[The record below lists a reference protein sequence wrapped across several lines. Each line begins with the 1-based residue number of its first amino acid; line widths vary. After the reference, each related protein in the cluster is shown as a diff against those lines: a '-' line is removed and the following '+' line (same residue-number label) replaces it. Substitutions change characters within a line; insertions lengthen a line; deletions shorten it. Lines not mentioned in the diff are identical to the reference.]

1 MKEKIG
7 NFTFCLFCFVSII
20 FIFTNNKDVAE
31 VIINATNLFLRKV
44 FVSLFPMFIINDILI
59 NLNIPYYFYL
69 VFNKLFLKVFKTS
82 GLGAYVFIMSLI
94 SGTPSNAY
102 ILKELVEERSLSYEE
117 ASHFLMFTYFSN
129 PLFLT
134 IMLGSI
140 FDSKTTLKIILIHYI
155 SNILIGILKRGKAP
169 KITHQN
175 FQLETRKRGKAP
187 KITHQN
193 FQLETRKRNGIL
205 IKSINKSISTLL
217 MILGTVTF
225 YMLLTYIITYPFQN
239 NILLKTCFSGLLEIT
254 NGLNNLINLNIY
266 SKIKEIIAIA
276 IISFGG
282 LSIHAQIK
290 AILEDTQIK
299 YKYFLKGRLLHTM
312 ISILLIIII

>member
-59 NLNIPYYFYL
+59 NINIPYYFYL

-102 ILKELVEERSLSYEE
+102 ILKELVEERKLSYEE

-175 FQLETRKRGKAP
+175 FQLETRKR
-187 KITHQN
+187 
-193 FQLETRKRNGIL
+193 NGIL

-239 NILLKTCFSGLLEIT
+239 NILLKTCFSGFLEIT
-254 NGLNNLINLNIY
+254 NGLNNLVNLNIY

-282 LSIHAQIK
+282 LSIHTQIK

>member
-102 ILKELVEERSLSYEE
+102 ILKELVEERKLSYEE

-169 KITHQN
+169 KITHQS
-175 FQLETRKRGKAP
+175 
-187 KITHQN
+187 

-225 YMLLTYIITYPFQN
+225 YMLLIYIITYPFQN
-239 NILLKTCFSGLLEIT
+239 NILLKTCFSGFLEIT
-254 NGLNNLINLNIY
+254 NGLNNLINVNIY

-282 LSIHAQIK
+282 LSIHTQIK

>member
-7 NFTFCLFCFVSII
+7 KFTFCLFCFVSII

-169 KITHQN
+169 KITHQS
-175 FQLETRKRGKAP
+175 
-187 KITHQN
+187 

-239 NILLKTCFSGLLEIT
+239 NILLKTCFSGFLEIT

-282 LSIHAQIK
+282 LSIHTQIK

>member
-102 ILKELVEERSLSYEE
+102 ILKELVEERKLSYEE

-155 SNILIGILKRGKAP
+155 SNILIGILERGKAP

-175 FQLETRKRGKAP
+175 FQLK
-187 KITHQN
+187 
-193 FQLETRKRNGIL
+193 TRKRNGI
-205 IKSINKSISTLL
+205 L

-225 YMLLTYIITYPFQN
+225 YMLLIYIITYPFQN
-239 NILLKTCFSGLLEIT
+239 NILLKTCFSGFLEIT
-254 NGLNNLINLNIY
+254 NGLNNLVNLNIY

-282 LSIHAQIK
+282 LSIHTQIK

>member
-31 VIINATNLFLRKV
+31 VIVNATNLFLRKV

-169 KITHQN
+169 KITHQS
-175 FQLETRKRGKAP
+175 
-187 KITHQN
+187 

-239 NILLKTCFSGLLEIT
+239 NILLKTCFSGFLEIT
-254 NGLNNLINLNIY
+254 NGLNNLVNVNIY

-282 LSIHAQIK
+282 LSIHTQIK

>member
-7 NFTFCLFCFVSII
+7 KFTFCLFCFVSII

-175 FQLETRKRGKAP
+175 FQLETRKR
-187 KITHQN
+187 
-193 FQLETRKRNGIL
+193 NGIL

-282 LSIHAQIK
+282 LSIHTQIK

>member
-175 FQLETRKRGKAP
+175 FQLETRKR
-187 KITHQN
+187 
-193 FQLETRKRNGIL
+193 NGIL

-239 NILLKTCFSGLLEIT
+239 NILLKTCFSGFLETT
-254 NGLNNLINLNIY
+254 NGLNNLINVNIY

-282 LSIHAQIK
+282 LSIHTQIK